1 MLIRPSH
8 KTRNLTA
15 LALGGFLLLSGCGMF
30 SDQTLV
36 KDSPEGGVYLQR
48 LSNRGATARYS
59 GPLKT
64 FKASHPVTLAPENLA
79 KALTG
84 IHVGILP
91 ADQTGRSEGIKP
103 TPLLTA
109 QEIAF
114 LAPAI
119 AGALQQ
125 AASDQRVKF
134 QVGPETDRT
143 EGTLYVD
150 GAAMRIALG
159 RYHAS
164 AQSRDEQ
171 LSIYALSFKPEQA
184 QLPVGGPQSW
194 MEIEPDQ
201 PRLSIALD
209 ALAQLPAPVLLS
221 PASSPQKPAGPVP
234 GTETHSVKD
243 AVNKQAQEL
252 EALKAEL
259 DALKKQLGNRTA
271 PATPQPS
278 SK

>member
-1 MLIRPSH
+1 MLIHPPH
-8 KTRNLTA
+8 MTRSLTG
-15 LALGGFLLLSGCGMF
+15 LALGGILLLSGCGMF

-36 KDSPEGGVYLQR
+36 KDSQDGGVYLQR
-48 LSNRGATARYS
+48 LSNRGTTARYS

-64 FKASHPVTLAPENLA
+64 FKASHPVTLAPESLA

-84 IHVGILP
+84 IQVGILP

-125 AASDQRVKF
+125 ATSDQRVKF
-134 QVGPETDRT
+134 HVGPENDRT

-150 GAAMRIALG
+150 GAALRIALG

-194 MEIEPDQ
+194 MEIEPNQ
-201 PRLSIALD
+201 PRLAIALD
-209 ALAQLPAPVLLS
+209 PLAPLPTPASLPL
-221 PASSPQKPAGPVP
+221 ASSPQKPAGPVP
-234 GTETHSVKD
+234 RTETQSVKE

-259 DALKKQLGNRTA
+259 DALKKQLGNQTA
-271 PATPQPS
+271 PARSNPTP
-278 SK
+278 K

>member
-8 KTRNLTA
+8 KTRSLTA
-15 LALGGFLLLSGCGMF
+15 LALGGVLLLSGCGMF

-36 KDSPEGGVYLQR
+36 KDSPDGGVYLQR
-48 LSNRGATARYS
+48 LSNRGTTARYS

-64 FKASHPVTLAPENLA
+64 FTASHPATLAPESLA
-79 KALTG
+79 KALAG

-91 ADQTGRSEGIKP
+91 ADQTGRSSGIKP
-103 TPLLTA
+103 TPLLTP

-125 AASDQRVKF
+125 ATSDQRVKF

-150 GAAMRIALG
+150 GAALRITLR

-164 AQSRDEQ
+164 AQSRDEH

-194 MEIEPDQ
+194 MELEPDQ

-209 ALAQLPAPVLLS
+209 ALASLPAPASLP
-221 PASSPQKPAGPVP
+221 PAASPQAPAGPVP
-234 GTETHSVKD
+234 GTETHSVKE
-243 AVNKQAQEL
+243 AVNKHAQEL

-259 DALKKQLGNRTA
+259 EALKKQLGNQTA
-271 PATPQPS
+271 PAKPNPTL
-278 SK
+278 K